1 MLGWEVFAF
10 RSSSA
15 KREDLIVHW
24 MTSVFGLDWL
34 DRLVKDGKATD
45 LGGDGY
51 PNRYKIPAGVLI
63 PILSKGLPANS
74 SPLVI
79 GDDYVLPEGWSGCV
93 TWRQD
98 PATCGASDTLFLGVW
113 DQS

>member
-10 RSSSA
+10 RNSNA
-15 KREDLIVHW
+15 KRENLIVHW

-34 DRLVKDGKATD
+34 DQLVKEGRATD
-45 LGGDGY
+45 LGGNGY
-51 PNRYKIPAGVLI
+51 PNRYEISVGVLV
-63 PILSKGLPANS
+63 PLLSKGLPANS

-79 GDDYVLPEGWSGCV
+79 GDDYVLPEGWSGSV

-98 PATCGASDTLFLGVW
+98 PATCRASDTLFLEVW

>member
-10 RSSSA
+10 RNSSA
-15 KREDLIVHW
+15 KRDDLVVHW

-34 DRLVKDGKATD
+34 DQLVKYGKAND
-45 LGGDGY
+45 LGGNGY
-51 PNRYKIPAGVLI
+51 PNRYKVPANVLI
-63 PILSKGLPANS
+63 PFLSNGLPANR

-79 GDDYVLPEGWSGCV
+79 GDDYVLPEGWEGEIV
-93 TWRQD
+93 RRQD
-98 PATCGASDTLFLGVW
+98 PATCGSNDTLFLEVW